1 MDTLETVINN
11 YLEYCNSQKCL
22 DEKTLKAYRID
33 LRQFSEQISIIN
45 ITEITPKILEQYI
58 VRLHEQY
65 KPKTVKRKIASVKA
79 LFHYLEYKDILDHN
93 PFNKILIHFREP
105 VILPKTIPLHTVET
119 FLSTIYK
126 QRKNAKTSYQKRNAL
141 RDAAVAEL
149 LFATGM
155 RISELCSL
163 KINDVNLYDGTILIY
178 GKGDKERRIQIGN
191 EAVINILTEYN
202 DAFDTER
209 QACNNFFI
217 NQSGK
222 ALSDQSVRR
231 MINKYTSLASIDQHI
246 TPHMFRHTFATS
258 LLEADVDIRYIQE
271 MLGHSSINI
280 TEIYTHVTVY
290 FRFLAI
296 LLQTDLKS
304 FHLFHFYFFF
314 HYNNIVLL
322 PLNLVLFLHPTEF
335 LVPNHLVVLS
345 NLQIQML

>member
-1 MDTLETVINN
+1 METIKTCISN
-11 YLEYCNSQKCL
+11 YLEYCTSQKCL

-33 LRQFSEQISIIN
+33 LRQFSDQIPISN
-45 ITEITPKILEQYI
+45 ITEITSKTLEQYI
-58 VRLHEQY
+58 ARLHVQY

-79 LFHYLEYKDILDHN
+79 LFHYMEYKDIIDHN
-93 PFNKILIHFREP
+93 PFSKILIHFREP

-126 QRKNAKTSYQKRNAL
+126 QRKNAQTSYQKRNAL

-163 KINDVNLYDGTILIY
+163 KTDDVNLYDGTILIY

-191 EAVINILTEYN
+191 EAVIHILTEYKDSFHAN
-202 DAFDTER
+202 R
-209 QACNNFFI
+209 QSCSNFFI

-222 ALSDQSVRR
+222 ALSDQAVRR

-280 TEIYTHVTVY
+280 TEIYTHVTVSKQ
-290 FRFLAI
+290 RDILA
-296 LLQTDLKS
+296 TKHPRND
-304 FHLFHFYFFF
+304 FH
-314 HYNNIVLL
+314 I
-322 PLNLVLFLHPTEF
+322 
-335 LVPNHLVVLS
+335 
-345 NLQIQML
+345 